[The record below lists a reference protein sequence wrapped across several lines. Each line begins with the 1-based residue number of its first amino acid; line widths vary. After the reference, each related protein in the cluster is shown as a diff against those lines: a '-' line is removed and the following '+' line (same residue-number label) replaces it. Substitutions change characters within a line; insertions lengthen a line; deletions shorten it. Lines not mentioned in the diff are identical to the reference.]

1 MKEFAY
7 SEPCL
12 DEEDKKAVLEVLN
25 SKQLEFAYSEPCLD
39 EEDKKA
45 VLEVLNSKQLTQG
58 KRSLLFEEALC
69 EFLGVKHALVFNSAT
84 SALLTLYRNF
94 SDFNADCNEIITT
107 PISFVATANM
117 LLESGYKPVF
127 AEIKNDGNIDELA
140 LEKLINER
148 TKAIVSVDYAG
159 KSVEIGSIQ
168 KLCKRHSLSFLSDSS
183 HALGSEYQNKKVGGF
198 ALASVFSF
206 HAIKPITT
214 AEGGAVVTNDGELY
228 EKMKLFRSHGMLK
241 KDFFEG
247 EVKSIGH
254 NFRLNEIQSALGL
267 SQLKKAPLLMQ
278 KREEIA
284 LVYDRIFK
292 DNPYFTPLHPL
303 LKDKSSNHLYPIL
316 MRQKFFTCK
325 KLILENLHKHGILA
339 QVHYKP
345 IYQYQLYQQLFNT
358 APLKSAED
366 FYRAE
371 ISLPCHANLDL
382 GSVQNIAH
390 GVLKTFENLKVK

>member
-1 MKEFAY
+1 MK
-7 SEPCL
+7 
-12 DEEDKKAVLEVLN
+12 
-25 SKQLEFAYSEPCLD
+25 EFAYSEPCLD

-94 SDFNADCNEIITT
+94 SEFSADCNEIITT

-117 LLESGYKPVF
+117 LLESGYTPVF
-127 AEIKNDGNIDELA
+127 AGIKNDGNIDELA
-140 LEKLINER
+140 LEKLITKK

-168 KLCKRHSLSFLSDSS
+168 KLCKKHSLSFLSDSS
-183 HALGSEYQNKKVGGF
+183 HALGSEYQNQKVGGF

-214 AEGGAVVTNDGELY
+214 AEGGAVVTNDNELY
-228 EKMKLFRSHGMLK
+228 EKMKWFRSHGMIK

-325 KLILENLHKHGILA
+325 KLILENLHKRGILA

-366 FYRAE
+366 FYCAE

-382 GSVQNIAH
+382 ESVQNIAH
-390 GVLKTFENLKVK
+390 GVLKTFESFKIE

>member
-1 MKEFAY
+1 MK
-7 SEPCL
+7 
-12 DEEDKKAVLEVLN
+12 K
-25 SKQLEFAYSEPCLD
+25 FAYSEPCLD

-58 KRSLLFEEALC
+58 RYSLLFEEALC
-69 EFLGVKHALVFNSAT
+69 EFLGVKHALAFNSAT

-117 LLESGYKPVF
+117 LLESGYTPVF
-127 AEIKNDGNIDELA
+127 AEVKNDGNIDELA
-140 LEKLINER
+140 LEKLITKK

-159 KSVEIGSIQ
+159 KSVEIESVQ

-183 HALGSEYQNKKVGGF
+183 HALGSEHQNKKVGGF

-247 EVKSIGH
+247 EVKSIGY

-284 LVYDRIFK
+284 LTYDRIFK

-316 MRQKFFTCK
+316 MRQKFFIFK
-325 KLILENLHKHGILA
+325 KLILENLHKLGILA

-366 FYRAE
+366 FYNAE
-371 ISLPCHANLDL
+371 ISLPCHANLNL
-382 GSVQNIAH
+382 ESVQNIAH
-390 GVLKTFENLKVK
+390 GVLKTFEDLKIE

>member
-1 MKEFAY
+1 MK
-7 SEPCL
+7 
-12 DEEDKKAVLEVLN
+12 
-25 SKQLEFAYSEPCLD
+25 EFAYSEPCLD

-140 LEKLINER
+140 LEKLINEK

-325 KLILENLHKHGILA
+325 KLILENLHKRGILA

-382 GSVQNIAH
+382 ESVQNIAH
-390 GVLKTFENLKVK
+390 GVLKTFEDLKIE

>member
-12 DEEDKKAVLEVLN
+12 DEEDKR
-25 SKQLEFAYSEPCLD
+25 
-39 EEDKKA
+39 A

-69 EFLGVKHALVFNSAT
+69 EFLGVKHALAFNSAT

-94 SDFNADCNEIITT
+94 SEFSADRNEIITT

-117 LLESGYKPVF
+117 LLESGYTPVF
-127 AEIKNDGNIDELA
+127 AEVKNDGNIDELA
-140 LEKLINER
+140 LEKLITKK

-159 KSVEIGSIQ
+159 KSVEVESVQ
-168 KLCKRHSLSFLSDSS
+168 RLCKKHSLSFLSDSS
-183 HALGSEYQNKKVGGF
+183 HALGSEYQNKKVGDF

-214 AEGGAVVTNDGELY
+214 AEGGAVVTNDSELY
-228 EKMKLFRSHGMLK
+228 EKMKSFRSHGMLK

-247 EVKSIGH
+247 EVKSVGY

-316 MRQKFFTCK
+316 MRQKFFACK
-325 KLILENLHKHGILA
+325 KLILENLHKRGILA

-366 FYRAE
+366 FYHAE

-382 GSVQNIAH
+382 ESVQNIAH
-390 GVLKTFENLKVK
+390 GVLKTFEGFNRMSSI

>member
-12 DEEDKKAVLEVLN
+12 DEEDKKAVLEVL
-25 SKQLEFAYSEPCLD
+25 D
-39 EEDKKA
+39 
-45 VLEVLNSKQLTQG
+45 SKQLTQG

-140 LEKLINER
+140 LEKLINEK

-159 KSVEIGSIQ
+159 KSVEIESIQ

-198 ALASVFSF
+198 ALASAFSF

-214 AEGGAVVTNDGELY
+214 AEGGAVVTNDGELH
-228 EKMKLFRSHGMLK
+228 EKMKWFRSHGMIK

-267 SQLKKAPLLMQ
+267 SQLKKAPFLMQ

-284 LVYDRIFK
+284 LTYDKIFK

-325 KLILENLHKHGILA
+325 KLILENLHKRGILA

-358 APLKSAED
+358 APLKNAED

-382 GSVQNIAH
+382 ESVQNIAH
-390 GVLKTFENLKVK
+390 GVLKTFEDLKIE

>member
-1 MKEFAY
+1 MK
-7 SEPCL
+7 
-12 DEEDKKAVLEVLN
+12 
-25 SKQLEFAYSEPCLD
+25 EFAYSEPCLD

-140 LEKLINER
+140 LEKLINEK

-159 KSVEIGSIQ
+159 KSVEIESIQ

-214 AEGGAVVTNDGELY
+214 AEGGAVVTNDNELH
-228 EKMKLFRSHGMLK
+228 EKMKWFRSHGMIK

-284 LVYDRIFK
+284 LTYDRIFK

-325 KLILENLHKHGILA
+325 KLILENLHKCGILA

-358 APLKSAED
+358 APLKSAQD

-382 GSVQNIAH
+382 ESVQDIAH
-390 GVLKTFENLKVK
+390 GVLKTFENLKIE

>member
-1 MKEFAY
+1 MK
-7 SEPCL
+7 
-12 DEEDKKAVLEVLN
+12 
-25 SKQLEFAYSEPCLD
+25 EFAYSEPCLD

-127 AEIKNDGNIDELA
+127 AEIKNDGNIDELV

-159 KSVEIGSIQ
+159 KSVEIESIQ

-228 EKMKLFRSHGMLK
+228 EKIKLFRSHGMLK

-247 EVKSIGH
+247 EVKNIGH

-284 LVYDRIFK
+284 LAYDRIFK

-325 KLILENLHKHGILA
+325 KLILENLHKRGILA

-382 GSVQNIAH
+382 ESAQTIAH
-390 GVLKTFENLKVK
+390 GVLKTFENLKIE

>member
-1 MKEFAY
+1 MK
-7 SEPCL
+7 
-12 DEEDKKAVLEVLN
+12 
-25 SKQLEFAYSEPCLD
+25 EFAYSEPCLD

-140 LEKLINER
+140 LEKLINEK

-214 AEGGAVVTNDGELY
+214 AEGGAVVTNDSELY
-228 EKMKLFRSHGMLK
+228 EKMKWFRSHGMIK

-366 FYRAE
+366 FYHAE

-382 GSVQNIAH
+382 ESVQNIAH
-390 GVLKTFENLKVK
+390 GVLKTFENLKIE

>member
-1 MKEFAY
+1 MK
-7 SEPCL
+7 
-12 DEEDKKAVLEVLN
+12 
-25 SKQLEFAYSEPCLD
+25 EFAYSEPCLD

-117 LLESGYKPVF
+117 LLESGYTPVF
-127 AEIKNDGNIDELA
+127 AGIKNDGNIDELA
-140 LEKLINER
+140 LEKLIDEK

-159 KSVEIGSIQ
+159 KSVEIESIQ
-168 KLCKRHSLSFLSDSS
+168 KLCKKHSLSFLSDSS

-214 AEGGAVVTNDGELY
+214 AEGGAVVTNDSELY

-267 SQLKKAPLLMQ
+267 SQLKKAPFLMQ
-278 KREEIA
+278 RREEIA
-284 LVYDRIFK
+284 LTYDRIFK

-316 MRQKFFTCK
+316 MRQKFFACK
-325 KLILENLHKHGILA
+325 KLILENLHKRGILA

-371 ISLPCHANLDL
+371 ISLPCHANLNL
-382 GSVQNIAH
+382 ESTQTIAH
-390 GVLKTFENLKVK
+390 GVLKTFEGFKIE

>member
-1 MKEFAY
+1 MK
-7 SEPCL
+7 
-12 DEEDKKAVLEVLN
+12 
-25 SKQLEFAYSEPCLD
+25 EFAYSEPCLD

-228 EKMKLFRSHGMLK
+228 EKMKWFRSHGMIK

-325 KLILENLHKHGILA
+325 KLILGNLHKCGILA

-382 GSVQNIAH
+382 ESVQNIAH
-390 GVLKTFENLKVK
+390 GVLKTFENLKIE

>member
-1 MKEFAY
+1 MK
-7 SEPCL
+7 
-12 DEEDKKAVLEVLN
+12 
-25 SKQLEFAYSEPCLD
+25 EFAYSEPCLD

-69 EFLGVKHALVFNSAT
+69 EFLGVKHALAFNSAT

-94 SDFNADCNEIITT
+94 SDFSADCNEIITT
-107 PISFVATANM
+107 PMSFVATANM
-117 LLESGYKPVF
+117 LLESGYTPVF
-127 AEIKNDGNIDELA
+127 AGIKNDGNIDELA
-140 LEKLINER
+140 LEKLITKK

-159 KSVEIGSIQ
+159 KSVEIESIQ
-168 KLCKRHSLSFLSDSS
+168 ELCKKHSLSFLSDSS

-214 AEGGAVVTNDGELY
+214 AEGGAVVTNDSELY

-278 KREEIA
+278 KREEVA

-316 MRQKFFTCK
+316 MRQKFFIFK
-325 KLILENLHKHGILA
+325 KLILENLHKRGILA

-366 FYRAE
+366 FYNAE
-371 ISLPCHANLDL
+371 ISLPCHANLNL
-382 GSVQNIAH
+382 ESVQNIAH
-390 GVLKTFENLKVK
+390 GVLKTFEGFNRISSI

>member
-25 SKQLEFAYSEPCLD
+25 SKQI
-39 EEDKKA
+39 
-45 VLEVLNSKQLTQG
+45 TQG

-117 LLESGYKPVF
+117 LLESAYKPVF

-140 LEKLINER
+140 LEKLINKK

-214 AEGGAVVTNDGELY
+214 AEGGAVVTNNSELY
-228 EKMKLFRSHGMLK
+228 EKMKLFRSHGMIK

-267 SQLKKAPLLMQ
+267 SQLKKAPFLMQ

-316 MRQKFFTCK
+316 MRQKFFTFK
-325 KLILENLHKHGILA
+325 KLILENLHKLGILA

-382 GSVQNIAH
+382 ESVQSIAH
-390 GVLKTFENLKVK
+390 GVLKTFEDLKIE

>member
-12 DEEDKKAVLEVLN
+12 DK
-25 SKQLEFAYSEPCLD
+25 
-39 EEDKKA
+39 EDKKA

-127 AEIKNDGNIDELA
+127 AEIKNDGNINELA
-140 LEKLINER
+140 LEKLINKR
-148 TKAIVSVDYAG
+148 TKAIVGVDYAG

-214 AEGGAVVTNDGELY
+214 AEGGAVVTNDNELY
-228 EKMKLFRSHGMLK
+228 EKMKWFRSHGMIK

-325 KLILENLHKHGILA
+325 KLILENLHKRGILA

-366 FYRAE
+366 FYHAE

-382 GSVQNIAH
+382 ESVHNIAH
-390 GVLKTFENLKVK
+390 GVLKTFEGFKIE

>member
-1 MKEFAY
+1 MK
-7 SEPCL
+7 
-12 DEEDKKAVLEVLN
+12 
-25 SKQLEFAYSEPCLD
+25 EFAYSEPCLD

-94 SDFNADCNEIITT
+94 SGFNAHCNEIITT

-117 LLESGYKPVF
+117 LLESGYTPVF
-127 AEIKNDGNIDELA
+127 AEVKNDGNIDELA
-140 LEKLINER
+140 LEKLITKK

-159 KSVEIGSIQ
+159 KSVEVESIQ
-168 KLCKRHSLSFLSDSS
+168 KLCKKHSLSFLSDSS

-214 AEGGAVVTNDGELY
+214 AEGGAVVTNNSELY

-278 KREEIA
+278 KREEVA

-316 MRQKFFTCK
+316 MDQKFFTFK
-325 KLILENLHKHGILA
+325 RSILESLHKLGILA

-366 FYRAE
+366 FYNAE
-371 ISLPCHANLDL
+371 ISLPCHANLNL
-382 GSVQNIAH
+382 ESVQNIAH
-390 GVLKTFENLKVK
+390 GVLKTFEGFNRISSV

>member
-1 MKEFAY
+1 MK
-7 SEPCL
+7 
-12 DEEDKKAVLEVLN
+12 
-25 SKQLEFAYSEPCLD
+25 EFAYSEPCLD

-94 SDFNADCNEIITT
+94 SGFNAHCNEIITT

-117 LLESGYKPVF
+117 LLESGYTPVF
-127 AEIKNDGNIDELA
+127 AGIKNDGNIDELA

-159 KSVEIGSIQ
+159 KSVEVGSIQ
-168 KLCKRHSLSFLSDSS
+168 ELCKKHSLSFLSDSS

-247 EVKSIGH
+247 EVKSVGH

-267 SQLKKAPLLMQ
+267 IQLKKAPLLMQ

-316 MRQKFFTCK
+316 MRQKFFACK
-325 KLILENLHKHGILA
+325 KLILENLHKRGILA

-366 FYRAE
+366 FYNAE
-371 ISLPCHANLDL
+371 ISLPCHANLNL
-382 GSVQNIAH
+382 ENAKAIAH
-390 GVLKTFENLKVK
+390 GVLKTFEDLKIE

>member
-1 MKEFAY
+1 MK
-7 SEPCL
+7 
-12 DEEDKKAVLEVLN
+12 
-25 SKQLEFAYSEPCLD
+25 EFAYSEPCLD

-58 KRSLLFEEALC
+58 ERSLLFEEALC
-69 EFLGVKHALVFNSAT
+69 EFLGVKHALAFNSAT
-84 SALLTLYRNF
+84 SALLTLYKNF

-140 LEKLINER
+140 LEKLINEK

-198 ALASVFSF
+198 ALASVFSL

-214 AEGGAVVTNDGELY
+214 AEGGAVVTNDNELY
-228 EKMKLFRSHGMLK
+228 EKMKLFRSHGMIK

-284 LVYDRIFK
+284 LAYDRIFK

-316 MRQKFFTCK
+316 IRQKFFTCK
-325 KLILENLHKHGILA
+325 KLILENLHKRGILA

-382 GSVQNIAH
+382 ESVQNIAH
-390 GVLKTFENLKVK
+390 GVLKTFEDLKIE

>member
-1 MKEFAY
+1 MK
-7 SEPCL
+7 
-12 DEEDKKAVLEVLN
+12 
-25 SKQLEFAYSEPCLD
+25 EFAYSEPCLD

-94 SDFNADCNEIITT
+94 SDFSADCNEIITT

-140 LEKLINER
+140 LEKFINEK

-159 KSVEIGSIQ
+159 KSVEVGSIQ
-168 KLCKRHSLSFLSDSS
+168 KLCKKHSLSFLSDSS

-214 AEGGAVVTNDGELY
+214 AEGGAVVTNDGELH
-228 EKMKLFRSHGMLK
+228 EKMKWFRSHGMLK

-325 KLILENLHKHGILA
+325 KLILENLHKRGILA

-382 GSVQNIAH
+382 ESVQNIAH
-390 GVLKTFENLKVK
+390 GVLKTFEDLKVE

>member
-1 MKEFAY
+1 MK
-7 SEPCL
+7 
-12 DEEDKKAVLEVLN
+12 
-25 SKQLEFAYSEPCLD
+25 EFAYSEPCLD

-94 SDFNADCNEIITT
+94 SDFSADCNEIITT

-140 LEKLINER
+140 LEKLINEK

-214 AEGGAVVTNDGELY
+214 AEGGAVVTNDNELY
-228 EKMKLFRSHGMLK
+228 EKMKWFRSHGMIK

-284 LVYDRIFK
+284 LIYDRIFK

-325 KLILENLHKHGILA
+325 KLILENLHKRGILA

-382 GSVQNIAH
+382 ESTQTIAH
-390 GVLKTFENLKVK
+390 GVLKTFENLKIE

>member
-1 MKEFAY
+1 MK
-7 SEPCL
+7 
-12 DEEDKKAVLEVLN
+12 
-25 SKQLEFAYSEPCLD
+25 EFAYSEPCLD

-127 AEIKNDGNIDELA
+127 AGIKNDGNIDELA
-140 LEKLINER
+140 LEKLINKK

-228 EKMKLFRSHGMLK
+228 EKMKWFRSHGMIK

-325 KLILENLHKHGILA
+325 KLILENLHKRGILA

-345 IYQYQLYQQLFNT
+345 IYQYQLYQQLFNI
-358 APLKSAED
+358 APLKNAED

-382 GSVQNIAH
+382 ESVQNIAH
-390 GVLKTFENLKVK
+390 GVLKTFENLKIE

>member
-1 MKEFAY
+1 MK
-7 SEPCL
+7 
-12 DEEDKKAVLEVLN
+12 
-25 SKQLEFAYSEPCLD
+25 EFAYSEPCLD

-58 KRSLLFEEALC
+58 KHSLLFEEALC

-94 SDFNADCNEIITT
+94 SGFSADCNEIITT

-117 LLESGYKPVF
+117 LLESGYTPVF
-127 AEIKNDGNIDELA
+127 AEVKNDGNIDELA
-140 LEKLINER
+140 LEKLITKK

-159 KSVEIGSIQ
+159 KSVEVGSVQ
-168 KLCKRHSLSFLSDSS
+168 KLCKKHSLSFLSDSS

-214 AEGGAVVTNDGELY
+214 AEGGAVVTNNSELY

-267 SQLKKAPLLMQ
+267 SQLKKAPFLMQ
-278 KREEIA
+278 KREEAA

-316 MRQKFFTCK
+316 MHQKFFIFK
-325 KLILENLHKHGILA
+325 KLILENLHKRGILA

-366 FYRAE
+366 FYNAE
-371 ISLPCHANLDL
+371 ISLPCHANLNL
-382 GSVQNIAH
+382 ESVQNIAH
-390 GVLKTFENLKVK
+390 GVLKTFENLKIE

>member
-1 MKEFAY
+1 MK
-7 SEPCL
+7 
-12 DEEDKKAVLEVLN
+12 
-25 SKQLEFAYSEPCLD
+25 EFAYSEPCLD

-94 SDFNADCNEIITT
+94 SEFSADCNEIITT

-127 AEIKNDGNIDELA
+127 AGIKNDGNIDELA
-140 LEKLINER
+140 LEKLINEK

-159 KSVEIGSIQ
+159 KSVEAGSIQ
-168 KLCKRHSLSFLSDSS
+168 KLCKKHSLSFLSDSS

-214 AEGGAVVTNDGELY
+214 AEGGAVVTNNSELY

-267 SQLKKAPLLMQ
+267 SQLKKAPFLMQ
-278 KREEIA
+278 KREEAA

-325 KLILENLHKHGILA
+325 KLILENLHKRGILA

-345 IYQYQLYQQLFNT
+345 IYQYQLYQQLFNA

-371 ISLPCHANLDL
+371 ISLPCHANLNL
-382 GSVQNIAH
+382 ESVQNIAH
-390 GVLKTFENLKVK
+390 GVLKTFESFKIE

>member
-12 DEEDKKAVLEVLN
+12 DEEDKKAI
-25 SKQLEFAYSEPCLD
+25 
-39 EEDKKA
+39 
-45 VLEVLNSKQLTQG
+45 LEVLNSKQLTQG

-140 LEKLINER
+140 LEKLINEK

-214 AEGGAVVTNDGELY
+214 AEGGAVVTNDNELY
-228 EKMKLFRSHGMLK
+228 EKMKWFRSHGMLK

-382 GSVQNIAH
+382 ESVQNIAH
-390 GVLKTFENLKVK
+390 GVLKTFENLKIE

>member
-1 MKEFAY
+1 MK
-7 SEPCL
+7 
-12 DEEDKKAVLEVLN
+12 
-25 SKQLEFAYSEPCLD
+25 EFAYSEPCLD

-94 SDFNADCNEIITT
+94 SDFSANCNEIITT

-140 LEKLINER
+140 LEKLINEK

-214 AEGGAVVTNDGELY
+214 AEGGAVVTNDGKLY
-228 EKMKLFRSHGMLK
+228 EKMKWFRSHGMIK

-325 KLILENLHKHGILA
+325 KLILENLHKRGILA

-358 APLKSAED
+358 APLKSAQD
-366 FYRAE
+366 FYCAE

-382 GSVQNIAH
+382 ESVQNIAH
-390 GVLKTFENLKVK
+390 GVLKTFENFKIE

>member
-1 MKEFAY
+1 MK
-7 SEPCL
+7 
-12 DEEDKKAVLEVLN
+12 
-25 SKQLEFAYSEPCLD
+25 EFAYSEPCLD

-140 LEKLINER
+140 LEKLINEK

-228 EKMKLFRSHGMLK
+228 EKMKWFRSHGMIK

-292 DNPYFTPLHPL
+292 NNPYFTPLHPL

-325 KLILENLHKHGILA
+325 KLILENLHKRGILA

-358 APLKSAED
+358 APLKSAQD

-382 GSVQNIAH
+382 ESVQNIAH
-390 GVLKTFENLKVK
+390 GVLKTFEDLKIE

>member
-1 MKEFAY
+1 MK
-7 SEPCL
+7 L
-12 DEEDKKAVLEVLN
+12 
-25 SKQLEFAYSEPCLD
+25 FAYSEPCLD

-94 SDFNADCNEIITT
+94 SGFNAHCNEIITT

-117 LLESGYKPVF
+117 LLESGYTPVF
-127 AEIKNDGNIDELA
+127 AEVKNDGNIDELA
-140 LEKLINER
+140 LEKLITKK

-159 KSVEIGSIQ
+159 KSVEIESIQ
-168 KLCKRHSLSFLSDSS
+168 KLCKKHSLSFLSDSS
-183 HALGSEYQNKKVGGF
+183 HALGSEYHNKKVGGF

-214 AEGGAVVTNDGELY
+214 AEGGAVVTNDSELY

-267 SQLKKAPLLMQ
+267 SQLKKAPFLMQ
-278 KREEIA
+278 KREEVA
-284 LVYDRIFK
+284 LVYDEIFK

-316 MRQKFFTCK
+316 MHQKFFIFK
-325 KLILENLHKHGILA
+325 KLILENLHKLGILA

-366 FYRAE
+366 FYNAE

-382 GSVQNIAH
+382 ESVQNIAH
-390 GVLKTFENLKVK
+390 SVLKTFESFNRISSI

>member
-1 MKEFAY
+1 MK
-7 SEPCL
+7 
-12 DEEDKKAVLEVLN
+12 
-25 SKQLEFAYSEPCLD
+25 EFAYSEPCLD

-58 KRSLLFEEALC
+58 ERSLLFEEALC

-94 SDFNADCNEIITT
+94 SEFSADCNEIITT

-117 LLESGYKPVF
+117 LLESGYTPVF
-127 AEIKNDGNIDELA
+127 AGIKNDGNIDELA
-140 LEKLINER
+140 LEKLITKK

-159 KSVEIGSIQ
+159 KSVEIESIQ
-168 KLCKRHSLSFLSDSS
+168 ELCKKHSLSFLSDSS
-183 HALGSEYQNKKVGGF
+183 HALGSEYQSKKVGSF

-214 AEGGAVVTNDGELY
+214 AEGGAVVTNDSELH

-267 SQLKKAPLLMQ
+267 SQLKKAPFLMQ

-325 KLILENLHKHGILA
+325 KLILENLHKRGILA

-371 ISLPCHANLDL
+371 ISLPCHANLNL
-382 GSVQNIAH
+382 ENAKEIAH
-390 GVLKTFENLKVK
+390 GVLKTFESFKIE

>member
-1 MKEFAY
+1 MK
-7 SEPCL
+7 
-12 DEEDKKAVLEVLN
+12 
-25 SKQLEFAYSEPCLD
+25 EFAYSEPCLD

-94 SDFNADCNEIITT
+94 SGFNADCNEIITT

-228 EKMKLFRSHGMLK
+228 EKMKWFRSHGMIK

-316 MRQKFFTCK
+316 IRQKFFTCK
-325 KLILENLHKHGILA
+325 KLILENLHKRGILA

-382 GSVQNIAH
+382 ESVQNIAH
-390 GVLKTFENLKVK
+390 GVLKTFEDLKIE

>member
-1 MKEFAY
+1 MK
-7 SEPCL
+7 
-12 DEEDKKAVLEVLN
+12 
-25 SKQLEFAYSEPCLD
+25 EFAYSEPCLD

-58 KRSLLFEEALC
+58 KYSLLFEEALC

-94 SDFNADCNEIITT
+94 SGFSADCNEIITT

-127 AEIKNDGNIDELA
+127 AEVKNDGNIDELA
-140 LEKLINER
+140 LEKLITKK

-159 KSVEIGSIQ
+159 KSVEVESVQ
-168 KLCKRHSLSFLSDSS
+168 RLCKKHSLSFLSDSS

-214 AEGGAVVTNDGELY
+214 AEGGAVVTNDSELY
-228 EKMKLFRSHGMLK
+228 EKMKSFRSHGMLK

-247 EVKSIGH
+247 EVKSVGY

-267 SQLKKAPLLMQ
+267 SQLKKAPILMQ
-278 KREEIA
+278 KREEVA
-284 LVYDRIFK
+284 LTYDRIFK

-316 MRQKFFTCK
+316 MRQKFFACK
-325 KLILENLHKHGILA
+325 KLILENLHKRGILA

-366 FYRAE
+366 FYCAE
-371 ISLPCHANLDL
+371 ISLPCHANLNL
-382 GSVQNIAH
+382 ESVQNIAH
-390 GVLKTFENLKVK
+390 GVLKTFEGFNRISSI

>member
-12 DEEDKKAVLEVLN
+12 DEEDKKAI
-25 SKQLEFAYSEPCLD
+25 
-39 EEDKKA
+39 
-45 VLEVLNSKQLTQG
+45 LEVLNSKQLTQG

-94 SDFNADCNEIITT
+94 SGFNADCNEIITT

-127 AEIKNDGNIDELA
+127 AGIKNDGNIDELA
-140 LEKLINER
+140 LEKLINEK

-228 EKMKLFRSHGMLK
+228 EKMKWFRSHGMIK

-316 MRQKFFTCK
+316 IRQKFFTCK
-325 KLILENLHKHGILA
+325 KLILENLHKRGILA

-382 GSVQNIAH
+382 ESVQNIAH
-390 GVLKTFENLKVK
+390 GVLKTFEGFKIE

>member
-1 MKEFAY
+1 MK
-7 SEPCL
+7 
-12 DEEDKKAVLEVLN
+12 
-25 SKQLEFAYSEPCLD
+25 EFAYSEPCLD

-140 LEKLINER
+140 LEKLINKR

-183 HALGSEYQNKKVGGF
+183 HALGSEYQDKKVGGF

-214 AEGGAVVTNDGELY
+214 AEGGAVVTNDNELY
-228 EKMKLFRSHGMLK
+228 EKMKWFRSHGMIK

-325 KLILENLHKHGILA
+325 KLILENLHKRGILA

-358 APLKSAED
+358 APLKSAQD

-382 GSVQNIAH
+382 ESVQNIAH
-390 GVLKTFENLKVK
+390 GVLKTFEDLKIE

>member
-12 DEEDKKAVLEVLN
+12 DEEDKR
-25 SKQLEFAYSEPCLD
+25 
-39 EEDKKA
+39 A

-94 SDFNADCNEIITT
+94 SDFSTDCNEIITT

-214 AEGGAVVTNDGELY
+214 AEGGAVVTNDSELH

-358 APLKSAED
+358 APLKSAQD

-382 GSVQNIAH
+382 ESVQNIAH
-390 GVLKTFENLKVK
+390 GVLKTFEDLKVE

>member
-1 MKEFAY
+1 MK
-7 SEPCL
+7 
-12 DEEDKKAVLEVLN
+12 
-25 SKQLEFAYSEPCLD
+25 EFAYSEPCLD

-140 LEKLINER
+140 LEKLINEK

-214 AEGGAVVTNDGELY
+214 AEGGAVVTNDSELH
-228 EKMKLFRSHGMLK
+228 EKMKWFRSHGMLK

-325 KLILENLHKHGILA
+325 KLILENLHKRGILA

-382 GSVQNIAH
+382 ESVQNIAH
-390 GVLKTFENLKVK
+390 GVLKTFENLKIE

>member
-1 MKEFAY
+1 MK
-7 SEPCL
+7 
-12 DEEDKKAVLEVLN
+12 
-25 SKQLEFAYSEPCLD
+25 EFAYSEPCLD

-94 SDFNADCNEIITT
+94 SEFSADCNEIITT

-117 LLESGYKPVF
+117 LLESGYTPVF
-127 AEIKNDGNIDELA
+127 AGIKNDGNIDELA
-140 LEKLINER
+140 LEKLITKK

-168 KLCKRHSLSFLSDSS
+168 KLCKKHSLSFLSDSS
-183 HALGSEYQNKKVGGF
+183 HALGSEYQNQKVGGF

-214 AEGGAVVTNDGELY
+214 AEGGAVVTNDNELY
-228 EKMKLFRSHGMLK
+228 EKMKWFRSHGMIK

-325 KLILENLHKHGILA
+325 KLILENLHKRGILA

-366 FYRAE
+366 FYCAE

-382 GSVQNIAH
+382 ESVQNIAH
-390 GVLKTFENLKVK
+390 GVLKTFENFKIE

>member
-1 MKEFAY
+1 MK
-7 SEPCL
+7 
-12 DEEDKKAVLEVLN
+12 
-25 SKQLEFAYSEPCLD
+25 EFAYSEPCLD

-94 SDFNADCNEIITT
+94 SPFNADCNEIITT

-127 AEIKNDGNIDELA
+127 AEIKNDGNMDELA
-140 LEKLINER
+140 LEKLINEK

-228 EKMKLFRSHGMLK
+228 EKMKWFRSHGMIK

-325 KLILENLHKHGILA
+325 KLILENLHKRGILA

-382 GSVQNIAH
+382 ESVQNIAH
-390 GVLKTFENLKVK
+390 GVLKTFENLKIEWVSFRDSNFNH

>member
-1 MKEFAY
+1 MK
-7 SEPCL
+7 
-12 DEEDKKAVLEVLN
+12 
-25 SKQLEFAYSEPCLD
+25 EFAYSEPCLD

-140 LEKLINER
+140 LEKLINKK

-214 AEGGAVVTNDGELY
+214 AEGGAVVTNDSELH

-358 APLKSAED
+358 APLKSAQD

-382 GSVQNIAH
+382 ESVQNIAH
-390 GVLKTFENLKVK
+390 GVLKTFEDLKVE

>member
-1 MKEFAY
+1 MK
-7 SEPCL
+7 
-12 DEEDKKAVLEVLN
+12 
-25 SKQLEFAYSEPCLD
+25 EFAYSEPCLD

-94 SDFNADCNEIITT
+94 SEFSADCNEIITT

-117 LLESGYKPVF
+117 LLESGYTPVF
-127 AEIKNDGNIDELA
+127 AGIKNDGNIDELV
-140 LEKLINER
+140 LEKLINEK

-159 KSVEIGSIQ
+159 KSVEIDSLQ
-168 KLCKRHSLSFLSDSS
+168 KLCKKHSLSFLSDSS

-228 EKMKLFRSHGMLK
+228 EKMKWFRSHGMIK

-247 EVKSIGH
+247 EVKNIGH

-325 KLILENLHKHGILA
+325 KLILENLHKRGILA

-382 GSVQNIAH
+382 ESVQNIAH
-390 GVLKTFENLKVK
+390 GVLKTFEGFKIE

>member
-1 MKEFAY
+1 MK
-7 SEPCL
+7 
-12 DEEDKKAVLEVLN
+12 
-25 SKQLEFAYSEPCLD
+25 EFAYSEPCLD

-94 SDFNADCNEIITT
+94 SGFNAHCNEIITT

-117 LLESGYKPVF
+117 LLESGYRPVF
-127 AEIKNDGNIDELA
+127 AEVKNDGNIDELA
-140 LEKLINER
+140 LEKLITKK

-159 KSVEIGSIQ
+159 KSVEIESIQ
-168 KLCKRHSLSFLSDSS
+168 ELCKKHSLSFLSDSS

-214 AEGGAVVTNDGELY
+214 AEGGAVVTNDSELY

-267 SQLKKAPLLMQ
+267 SQLKKAPFLMQ
-278 KREEIA
+278 KREEAA
-284 LVYDRIFK
+284 LTYDRIFK

-325 KLILENLHKHGILA
+325 KLILENLHKLGILA

-366 FYRAE
+366 FYNAE
-371 ISLPCHANLDL
+371 ISLPCHANLNL
-382 GSVQNIAH
+382 ESVQNIAH
-390 GVLKTFENLKVK
+390 GVLKTFEGFKIE

>member
-1 MKEFAY
+1 MK
-7 SEPCL
+7 
-12 DEEDKKAVLEVLN
+12 
-25 SKQLEFAYSEPCLD
+25 EFAYSEPCLD

-84 SALLTLYRNF
+84 SALLTLYKNF
-94 SDFNADCNEIITT
+94 SDFNAHCNEIITT

-127 AEIKNDGNIDELA
+127 AEVKNDGNIDELA
-140 LEKLINER
+140 LEKLINEK

-159 KSVEIGSIQ
+159 KSVEVGSIQ
-168 KLCKRHSLSFLSDSS
+168 NLCKKHSLSFLSDSS

-214 AEGGAVVTNDGELY
+214 AEGGAVVTNDSELY

-284 LVYDRIFK
+284 LIYDRIFK

-325 KLILENLHKHGILA
+325 KLILENLHKRGILA

-371 ISLPCHANLDL
+371 ISLPCHANLNL
-382 GSVQNIAH
+382 ESAQTIAH
-390 GVLKTFENLKVK
+390 GVLKTFEDLKIE

>member
-1 MKEFAY
+1 MK
-7 SEPCL
+7 
-12 DEEDKKAVLEVLN
+12 
-25 SKQLEFAYSEPCLD
+25 EFAYSEPCLD

-140 LEKLINER
+140 LEKLINKK

-214 AEGGAVVTNDGELY
+214 AEGGAVVTNDNELY
-228 EKMKLFRSHGMLK
+228 EKMKWFRSHGMLK

-284 LVYDRIFK
+284 LTYDRIFK

-358 APLKSAED
+358 APLKNAED

-382 GSVQNIAH
+382 ESVQNIAH
-390 GVLKTFENLKVK
+390 GVLKTFENLKIE

>member
-1 MKEFAY
+1 MK
-7 SEPCL
+7 
-12 DEEDKKAVLEVLN
+12 
-25 SKQLEFAYSEPCLD
+25 EFAYSEPCLD

-94 SDFNADCNEIITT
+94 SEFSADCNEIITT

-117 LLESGYKPVF
+117 LLESGYRPVF
-127 AEIKNDGNIDELA
+127 AEVKNDGNIDELA
-140 LEKLINER
+140 LEKLITKK

-159 KSVEIGSIQ
+159 KSVEVGSIQ
-168 KLCKRHSLSFLSDSS
+168 KLCKKHSLSFLSDSS

-214 AEGGAVVTNDGELY
+214 AEGGAVVTNNSELY

-267 SQLKKAPLLMQ
+267 SQLKKAPFLMQ

-284 LVYDRIFK
+284 LVYDKIFK
-292 DNPYFTPLHPL
+292 DNPYFTPLHPF

-325 KLILENLHKHGILA
+325 KLILENLHKRGILA

-366 FYRAE
+366 FYNAE
-371 ISLPCHANLDL
+371 ISLPCHANLNL
-382 GSVQNIAH
+382 ENAKAIAH
-390 GVLKTFENLKVK
+390 GVLKTFEGFKID